1 MICYAESN
9 SNKISG
15 KFLMAVNRFNMDM
28 CNGPLLGKMIRY
40 AIPLLFTYILQYA
53 FQAADMLIIGN
64 CGTYESLAAI
74 GTTADLNSLSINML
88 VGVSVGANVLAA
100 QFYGARDSRNI
111 SRTIHTAMCFAAVGG
126 LVTGLIGI
134 LLCEWALRAI
144 SVPEHILPKSALYM
158 RIIFCGMPFSMIY
171 NFGCSILRAG
181 GDTRRPLYYL
191 IAAGIV
197 NVLLN
202 LLFVAVFKWDVAGVA
217 VATVF
222 SQVLA
227 AFLVLRAMM
236 NSRGA
241 SRLVLK
247 HVHMDLPILKK
258 LLIYGI
264 PAGLQGI
271 FFALSNIIIQGAIN
285 SFGPQAMAAMAAT
298 VCVEWALY
306 AAVHSAQQ
314 TTIVFVGQNYGGNKV
329 DRIMRSL
336 WLGFAGA
343 LLIGLVLGVFLTL
356 TGTQWLGLFNSDPEV
371 IEWGIKRIRIAF
383 VFYFLCGLMDVAAG
397 GLRGLGH
404 AIIPT
409 VSALLFACGF
419 RVVWIKT
426 VFAAHHTIE
435 TLIWAYPLS
444 WFITFAVNGVFLWYF
459 CRKLMQSLRSAVYAV
474 LKSK

>member
-1 MICYAESN
+1 
-9 SNKISG
+9 
-15 KFLMAVNRFNMDM
+15 MAVNRFNMDM

-53 FQAADMLIIGN
+53 FHAADMLVIGN

-74 GTTADLNSLSINML
+74 GTTADLNSLSLNML
-88 VGVSVGANVLAA
+88 VGISIGANVLAA
-100 QFYGARDSRNI
+100 QFYGARDNKNI

-126 LVTGLIGI
+126 LVTGIIGI
-134 LLCEWALRAI
+134 ILCEWALRMI
-144 SVPEHILPKSALYM
+144 SVPENILPKSALYM

-171 NFGCSILRAG
+171 NFGCSIMRAG

-202 LLFVAVFKWDVAGVA
+202 LLFVAVFRWDVAGVA
-217 VATVF
+217 AATIM
-222 SQVLA
+222 SQALS
-227 AFLVLRAMM
+227 AFLVLRALMS
-236 NSRGA
+236 SRGA
-241 SRLVLK
+241 GRLILK
-247 HVHMDLPILKK
+247 HVRIDLPIMKK
-258 LLIYGI
+258 LLLYGV

-285 SFGPQAMAAMAAT
+285 SFGSQAMAAMAAT

-314 TTIVFVGQNYGGNKV
+314 TTIVFVGQNYGGNKPP
-329 DRIMRSL
+329 RILRSL
-336 WLGFAGA
+336 GIGFAGA
-343 LLIGLVLGVFLTL
+343 VFIGLVFGGVLTL
-356 TGTQWLGLFNSDPEV
+356 TGAQWLGLFNSDPEV
-371 IEWGIKRIRIAF
+371 IEWGVKRIRIAF
-383 VFYFLCGLMDVAAG
+383 VFYFICGLMDVAAG

-426 VFAAHHTIE
+426 VFASHHTIE
-435 TLIWAYPLS
+435 VLIWAYPLS
-444 WFITFAVNGVFLWYF
+444 WLITFVVNGVFLLWF
-459 CRKLMQSLRSAVYAV
+459 CSKLMQGPGGSGGYAV
-474 LKSK
+474 LQNK